1 MATQSDFS
9 MDEWRVLR
17 DAPQLVVVASAMAGA
32 SGLFGTL
39 KEAIAP
45 TGAIV
50 EAMQGDNALLR
61 ALCDREEMKAAVS
74 EIKDVAKTTDIRELQ
89 AYYHHQ
95 AIQKSREAVSIVTAR
110 ASAEDA
116 KAYAGFLMT
125 LAQRVTEAASE
136 GGFLGFG
143 GERVSDGERVLLAD
157 LAEALGLDSDHTLE
171 A

>member
-17 DAPQLVVVASAMAGA
+17 DAPQLVIVASAMAGA

-45 TGAIV
+45 TRAIV
-50 EAMQGDNALLR
+50 EAIEGDNELLR

-74 EIKDVAKTTDIRELQ
+74 EIKDVAKTTDIKELQ
-89 AYYHHQ
+89 GYYHHQ
-95 AIQKSREAVSIVTAR
+95 AINKSREAVSIVSAR
-110 ASAEDA
+110 ASAADA
-116 KAYAGFLMT
+116 KAYAEFLMT
-125 LAQRVTEAASE
+125 LAQRVTEGASE

-157 LAEALGLDSDHTLE
+157 LAEALGLASDRTLE